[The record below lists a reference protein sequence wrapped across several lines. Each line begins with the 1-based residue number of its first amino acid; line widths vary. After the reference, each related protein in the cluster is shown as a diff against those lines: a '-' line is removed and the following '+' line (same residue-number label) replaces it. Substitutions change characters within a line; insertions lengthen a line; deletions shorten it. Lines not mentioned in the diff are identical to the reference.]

1 MPGEASRDV
10 YAGGQMQSS
19 TTPYTEG
26 DWCETM
32 AEKTVAVLFGGRS
45 VEHEVSVITGHQ
57 IMDALKAAG
66 YRVLPIY
73 LTKDGEW
80 YAGEGLHNLKLY
92 TDPAGEPTSAAGVF
106 RVSLS
111 PDRSVRQLIVH
122 PSSRPG
128 LFRKPPRVWADVFFP
143 CLHGSFGEDG
153 ALQGLFELADV
164 PYVGAGVAASAIAM
178 DKALTKMIC
187 RDAGIP
193 VLDWLI
199 LARAEWGK
207 DAGGMLDRIEQFCAY
222 PVIVKPVCLGSSIG
236 VKRCNDRAAL
246 REAVAAGLVLDDRM
260 LIEQALTDFI
270 EINCAVMGPPEQA
283 SVCEQ
288 PVTHEAILS
297 FDAKYKRGGKG
308 AKQPN
313 KPGGMASLDRIIPA
327 PISAE
332 LTQRVQNLAL
342 QTFRAVGAAGTSRI
356 DFMYQPHREALLL
369 CEINSIPGS
378 LAFYLWE
385 ATGIPFDE
393 LVDRLVTI
401 ALQRHEERS
410 RTQFSFEVNLLRK
423 KDEPVSEITRSKP

>member
-1 MPGEASRDV
+1 
-10 YAGGQMQSS
+10 
-19 TTPYTEG
+19 
-26 DWCETM
+26 
-32 AEKTVAVLFGGRS
+32 
-45 VEHEVSVITGHQ
+45 VITGHQ

-66 YRVLPIY
+66 YRVLPIF

-80 YAGEGLHNLKLY
+80 YAGGGLHNLELY

-111 PDRSVRQLIVH
+111 PDRSARQLVMH
-122 PSSRPG
+122 PNARQG
-128 LFRKPPRVWADVFFP
+128 LFRKPPQLRADVFFP

-178 DKALTKMIC
+178 DKALTKVIC
-187 RDAGIP
+187 RSAGIP

-199 LARAEWGK
+199 LARAEWGE
-207 DAGGMLDRIEQFCAY
+207 DADGAIDRIERFCAY

-236 VKRCNDRAAL
+236 VKRCNGQAAL
-246 REAVAAGLVLDDRM
+246 REAIAVGLVLDDRV
-260 LIEQALTDFI
+260 LIEPALTDFI

-288 PVTHEAILS
+288 PITNEAILS
-297 FDAKYKRGGKG
+297 FDAKYKRGAKG
-308 AKQPN
+308 AKQPH
-313 KPGGMASLDRIIPA
+313 KPAGMASLDRMIPA

-332 LTQRVQNLAL
+332 LTQHVQNLAL
-342 QTFRAVGAAGTSRI
+342 QTFRAIGAAGTSRI
-356 DFMYQPHREALLL
+356 DFLYQPRIEALFL

-385 ATGIPFDE
+385 AAGIPFDE
-393 LVDRLVTI
+393 LADRLVTI
-401 ALQRHEERS
+401 ALQRHKERS

-423 KDEPVSEITRSKP
+423 KDEPVSEGVRSKP